1 MLLLFMLLKLQS
13 KRKMIVKKRSKW
25 CKNWLLKREQ
35 YSHINLL
42 NELRSEPND
51 WRNYLRMDEDT
62 YVELLEM
69 VTPLIKK
76 KDTIMRKS
84 ITPHERL
91 SATLRFLACCVLHN
105 FLRKKSTQMYTPV
118 DALDFENKETG
129 IITQGLRTS
138 DTDLIDLQR
147 GRFTHIEND
156 AKEVR
161 NTYLEY
167 FCNEGSV
174 PWQKKMCNLE

>member
-1 MLLLFMLLKLQS
+1 MPSRLPKSNKILNYVFIGDEAFALRPDFIKPYCQRELTNS
-13 KRKMIVKKRSKW
+13 KRI
-25 CKNWLLKREQ
+25 
-35 YSHINLL
+35 Y
-42 NELRSEPND
+42 
-51 WRNYLRMDEDT
+51 NY
-62 YVELLEM
+62 
-69 VTPLIKK
+69 
-76 KDTIMRKS
+76 
-84 ITPHERL
+84 RL
-91 SATLRFLACCVLHN
+91 SRARRIIENTFGILASRFRIFHTSINVSVNDINDVVMACCVLHN